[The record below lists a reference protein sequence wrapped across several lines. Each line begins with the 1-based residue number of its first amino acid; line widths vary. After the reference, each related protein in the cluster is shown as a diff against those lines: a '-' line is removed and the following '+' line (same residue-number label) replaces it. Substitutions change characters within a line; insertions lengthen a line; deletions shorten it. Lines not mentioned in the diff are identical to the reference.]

1 MSGHRKSITQCCQ
14 ALAVLF
20 VLASV
25 TSVVQADDS
34 EYLARYFR
42 ELRDRRLFS
51 LAEGYCLERLAEEDL
66 AEDDRTTFVLELSR
80 TFAQHAKFS
89 VGEEQTALWK
99 QAEVVIDDLLKQQP
113 EHPKRLLLSVQRAF
127 ISASRGEHLRWQAE
141 LFPEDDVQLDLA
153 VQSLRESTRTLA
165 ALQRTLSQQVS
176 GKVERDRGISQF
188 ELRRLEQNTRYRL
201 CTVLLD
207 QAKLLPARNP
217 DRIGGLIDAET
228 FLRQL
233 AGGVISE
240 AMTLNSRLLYA
251 ECFRLQGETRKARS
265 SITKLE
271 AEKLPPAFD
280 ERVAAE
286 SARLFLD
293 EDKPLEANRAMM
305 EFYDRHK
312 VLSGESYYLKTQIL
326 AKLWERS
333 LAANEA
339 DLADEWW
346 KQLQAHTDECEKLI
360 GGYWG
365 QRCKYQLDFVVEARK
380 FGPELARTIRA
391 AKSAFAA
398 DKTDRAIEKYG
409 EAAQA
414 AMTLGR
420 TKFATEL
427 AFTRASILLQA
438 ERFEESG
445 REFRHIFDRF
455 PTSEEAPRSHL
466 LAAYCLGKRYDVDQT
481 TEHREAYTSALEE
494 HRELFPN
501 ESTAGEAA
509 WMLARLEERRRQTTK
524 ALTYYLA
531 VPADHRRGPD
541 SQVSSARCYEH
552 ILNRLVEL
560 DRSTVQWRADAM
572 TRLGAIAA
580 RMPKSPS
587 NVSDSQ
593 AEFLVRLA
601 RIHLGDEKPDYA
613 EVDGL
618 LTRVVGTYERV
629 RVARDF
635 AGTDLDDRWMQL
647 MQSANPLLVVSLA
660 GQGRQREAQNL
671 VQTLAVSSTK
681 EVFDV
686 LDGLELASKNSP
698 AATQRKIGE
707 VRLQA
712 VRSLQTR
719 ASKLALAEQLRLQ
732 RCHADALLATD
743 QPKAAVRVYESLLG
757 ESPKDRKLMRQVA
770 ELLATIDTKDAWKKS
785 RDLWRKLETFEKSG
799 SRTWLEIRWE
809 VARASFE
816 AGDVDSARKAVKLT
830 MVLYSDLGGA
840 DLKAKYE
847 KLRTRIEGQ

>member
-1 MSGHRKSITQCCQ
+1 MATLHRHPQMIVGFVGVW
-14 ALAVLF
+14 AVL
-20 VLASV
+20 VCGAN
-25 TSVVQADDS
+25 ADDS

-51 LAEGYCLERLAEEDL
+51 LAEGYCLERLANDELPQDE
-66 AEDDRTTFVLELSR
+66 RTTYVLELSR
-80 TFAQHAKFS
+80 TLAQHAKFS
-89 VGEEQTALWK
+89 VGAEQTALWK
-99 QAEVVIDDLLKQQP
+99 QAEVVIDDLLTQQP

-127 ISASRGEHLRWQAE
+127 IAASRGEHLRWQAE
-141 LFPEDDVQLDLA
+141 LFPEDDAQLKAA
-153 VQSLRESTRTLA
+153 VQSLSESARTLA
-165 ALQRTLSQQVS
+165 AMQRTLSQQVS
-176 GKVERDRGISQF
+176 GRTERDKGISQF

-207 QAKLLPARNP
+207 QAKLLPPRNP
-217 DRIGGLIDAET
+217 DRIGGLIDAEQ

-233 AGGVISE
+233 SGGVISE
-240 AMTLNSRLLYA
+240 ALTLNSRLLYA
-251 ECFRLQGETRKARS
+251 ECFRLQGETGKART
-265 SITKLE
+265 SIKKLQG
-271 AEKLPPAFD
+271 EKLPPAFD
-280 ERVAAE
+280 ERIAAE

-293 EDKPLEANRAMM
+293 DGKPLEANRELI
-305 EFYDRHK
+305 EFYDRYK

-326 AKLWERS
+326 AKLWEQS

-339 DLADEWW
+339 DLADAWW
-346 KQLQAHTDECEKLI
+346 KQLQAHTAECEKLV

-380 FGPELARTIRA
+380 YGPELARTIRA
-391 AKSAFAA
+391 AKNAFAA

-420 TKFATEL
+420 SKFATEL

-438 ERFEESG
+438 SRFEEAG

-466 LAAYCLGKRYDVDQT
+466 LAAYCLGKRYDADQT
-481 TEHREAYTSALEE
+481 TENREAYSSALEQ

-541 SQVSSARCYEH
+541 AQVSSARCYEH

-560 DRSTVQWRADAM
+560 NRSTTQWRADAK
-572 TRLGAIAA
+572 TRLGAVAT
-580 RMPKSPS
+580 RMPNEPD
-587 NVSDSQ
+587 NVTDSQ

-601 RIHLGDEKPDYA
+601 RIHLGDERPNYA
-613 EVDGL
+613 VVDGL
-618 LTRVVGTYERV
+618 LSRVVGTFGRIRKAKE
-629 RVARDF
+629 F
-635 AGTDLDDRWMQL
+635 AGTDLETRWLLL
-647 MQSANPLLVVSLA
+647 MQSANPLRVVSLA
-660 GQGRQREAQNL
+660 GQGHQREAQAL
-671 VQTLAVSSTK
+671 VQTLADSSTK

-686 LDGLELASKNSP
+686 LDGLELASQNSP
-698 AATQRKIGE
+698 DVIRRKIGE
-707 VRLQA
+707 VRLDA
-712 VRSLQTR
+712 VQSLQSRTN
-719 ASKLALAEQLRLQ
+719 KLSAAERLRLQ
-732 RCHADALLATD
+732 RCHADALLATS
-743 QPKAAVRVYESLLG
+743 QPKAAVRVYESLLDA
-757 ESPKDRKLMRQVA
+757 SPRDRKLMRQVA
-770 ELLATIDTKDAWKKS
+770 ELLATINTPDAWKKS
-785 RDLWRKLETFEKSG
+785 RDLWRKLESFEKSG
-799 SRTWLEIRWE
+799 SRPWLEIRWE

-816 AGDVDSARKAVKLT
+816 AGDVDSAKKAVKLT
-830 MVLYSDLGGA
+830 MVLYSDLGGD

-847 KLRTRIEGQ
+847 KLKTRIEGR